1 MLPASSGDVT
11 KSSQRRQLWPWLSL
25 LPFGFGS
32 WAPVVAGVRCG
43 VLRWTVLGLF
53 WAGIGLGGFVLT
65 GTSSKSGSSS
75 ATVGLLLMV
84 LGWVGGISTS
94 FRIRRR
100 YKERLQEGR
109 GPRAAWPLPTERS
122 RRWSARYA
130 LAAYALT
137 FAGVLAVAGLLK
149 YVLHA
154 HLHVGAGV
162 LIVDAML
169 LAALLPL
176 ARRRGLSREDLGLRA
191 APGARSVG
199 LVLLAIV
206 VYILVAAV
214 WVLTVIHH
222 KSNSADILSG
232 LKHEST
238 LNVVLAAVAVSAS
251 APIVEEIFFR
261 GLLYRSLRNRLSV
274 WPAALIA
281 GSLFG
286 LVHITGYPLN
296 TLPIKAAFGVIAC
309 LLYERTGSLLPGIAL
324 HSLVDASAIDLAL
337 TGNDLIVFLAFAT
350 LAVVLLVRASTRP
363 ARTPWAQLQPDI
375 PSPST

>member
-1 MLPASSGDVT
+1 MLPVLSGGV
-11 KSSQRRQLWPWLSL
+11 SESRRRRDLWPWLSL

-43 VLRWTVLGLF
+43 VLRWTLLGLF
-53 WAGIGLGGFVLT
+53 WSGLGVGGFVLA
-65 GTSSKSGSSS
+65 GTAGNGSSS
-75 ATVGLLLMV
+75 ATAGLLLV
-84 LGWVGGISTS
+84 LFGWLGGISTS

-100 YKERLQEGR
+100 YKERLQER
-109 GPRAAWPLPTERS
+109 GPHLAWPLPTERS
-122 RRWSARYA
+122 RRWSVRYA

-137 FAGVLAVAGLLK
+137 FAGVFAVAGLLK

-154 HLHVGAGV
+154 HLRVGAGV
-162 LIVDAML
+162 LVVDAML

-176 ARRRGLSREDLGLRA
+176 ARRRGLSREDLGLRTV
-191 APGARSVG
+191 PGARSVG

-206 VYILVAAV
+206 VYALVAAV
-214 WVLTVIHH
+214 WVLTVIQH
-222 KSNSADILSG
+222 KSNSADMLAG

-238 LNVVLAAVAVSAS
+238 LNIVLASVAVSAS

-324 HSLVDASAIDLAL
+324 HSFVDASAIDIAL
-337 TGNDLIVFLAFAT
+337 TGNDLIVFLAFLT
-350 LAVVLLVRASTRP
+350 LVVALLVRASNG
-363 ARTPWAQLQPDI
+363 AGRTPWVQAPVRAVSD
-375 PSPST
+375 